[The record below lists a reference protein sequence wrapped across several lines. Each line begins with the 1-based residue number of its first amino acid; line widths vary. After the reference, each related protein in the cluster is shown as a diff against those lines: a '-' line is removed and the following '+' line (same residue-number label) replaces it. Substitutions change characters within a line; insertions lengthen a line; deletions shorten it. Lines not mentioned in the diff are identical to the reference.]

1 MLSSAE
7 VHEKAAALRGT
18 PPEEVLR
25 WALETFPRRTALT
38 VSFGGPGVVL
48 AHMLGRIDKTVPIY
62 FLDTGFHFPQTL
74 EFKARFTE
82 QYGLN
87 VIDLKPATD
96 PGPLYQTDPD
106 RCCWIRKVEPMQRT
120 LPEFD
125 AWVSAL
131 RADQAKTRSGI
142 EVLEYH
148 DAEGHALVK
157 VYPLASW
164 SRDTVW
170 QYIRENRIPYHPLH
184 DSGFTSIGCWPCTR
198 ATRPGEDE
206 RAGRWSGMAKTECGL
221 HTFTVKQ

>member
-1 MLSSAE
+1 MLGSAE

-48 AHMLGRIDKTVPIY
+48 AHMLSRIDKTVPIY
-62 FLDTGFHFPQTL
+62 FLDTGFHFSQTL
-74 EFKARFTE
+74 EFKARFTA

-87 VIDLKPATD
+87 VVDLKPATE

-148 DAEGHALVK
+148 DAAGHAVVK
-157 VYPLASW
+157 VYPLATW

-170 QYIRENRIPYHPLH
+170 QYIREHQIPYHPLH
-184 DSGFTSIGCWPCTR
+184 DSGFRSIGCWPCTR

-206 RAGRWSGMAKTECGL
+206 RAGRWSGMGKTECGL

>member
-131 RADQAKTRSGI
+131 RADQAKTRSAI

-148 DAEGHALVK
+148 DADGHALVK

-170 QYIRENRIPYHPLH
+170 QYIRENQIPYHPLH

-206 RAGRWSGMAKTECGL
+206 RAGRWSGMAKTKCGL